1 MRFFLGFVILVMVIG
16 FWGVVNAQQ
25 NDKPDVWLGVLAE
38 NIDEKQATIM
48 DVSKDSGVL
57 VAFTM
62 PFGPADKQGILIAD
76 IIVEIGG
83 VEVES
88 LSDLKNLLSKYTAGD
103 KANIKLLRKGDEVEI
118 EFEFPLRNNAAA
130 EGMKQTSGKAQVF

>member
-16 FWGVVNAQQ
+16 FGGIVNAQE
-25 NDKPDVWLGVLAE
+25 NGKPDVWLGILAE

-62 PFGPADKQGILIAD
+62 PFGPADKQGVLIAD
-76 IIVEIGG
+76 IIAEIGG

-103 KANIKLLRKGDEVEI
+103 KANIKLLREGDEVEI
-118 EFEFPLRNNAAA
+118 EFEFPLRNNTAA
-130 EGMKQTSGKAQVF
+130 EGMKPTSGEAKVF

>member
-1 MRFFLGFVILVMVIG
+1 LGVLALVIG
-16 FWGVVNAQQ
+16 SGNIVHAQQ

-76 IIVEIGG
+76 IITEIGG
-83 VEVES
+83 VEVKS
-88 LSDLKNLLSKYTAGD
+88 LSDLKTLLSKYAAGD
-103 KANIKLLRKGDEVEI
+103 KVNIKLLREGDEVDV
-118 EFEFPLRNNAAA
+118 EFEFSLRNNSAA
-130 EGMKQTSGKAQVF
+130 ESMKPTSGKAQVF

>member
-1 MRFFLGFVILVMVIG
+1 
-16 FWGVVNAQQ
+16 NAQE
-25 NDKPDVWLGVLAE
+25 NGKPDVWLGILAE

-62 PFGPADKQGILIAD
+62 PFGPADKQGVLIAD
-76 IIVEIGG
+76 IIAEIGG

-103 KANIKLLRKGDEVEI
+103 KANIKLLREGDEVEI
-118 EFEFPLRNNAAA
+118 EFEFPLRNNTAA
-130 EGMKQTSGKAQVF
+130 EGMKPTSGEAKVF